1 MERTPKWHKNNRI
14 AHYAIGK
21 NNPADSYY
29 TKREVAKYCIDQW
42 LRVCKREKI
51 NSKEYILIE
60 PSAGEGCFYDQ
71 MPSSNKKIAIDIST
85 SIVKSKII
93 CADYL
98 QWYPE
103 NVNQKYMVIGNP
115 PFGHRGAMAF
125 INRSFLF
132 ADLVAETFA

>member
-1 MERTPKWHKNNRI
+1 MIKGTNKSFSAWNGLRNDIKITELP
-14 AHYAIGK
+14 HYAIGK
-21 NNPADSYY
+21 NNPADTYY

-71 MPSSNKKIAIDIST
+71 MPSSNKKIAIDISPP
-85 SIVKSKII
+85 SVNVKYRII

-115 PFGHRGAMAF
+115 PFGH
-125 INRSFLF
+125 
-132 ADLVAETFA
+132 